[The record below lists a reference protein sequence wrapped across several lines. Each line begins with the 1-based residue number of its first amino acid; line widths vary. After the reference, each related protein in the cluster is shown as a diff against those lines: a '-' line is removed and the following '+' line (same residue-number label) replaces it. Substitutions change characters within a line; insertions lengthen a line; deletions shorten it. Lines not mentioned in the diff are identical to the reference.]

1 MINEIILYL
10 SRFIYF
16 YMVYYSFYVYQ
27 FTTRYNIFVIL
38 VFVVTTFIL
47 SNHLVCG
54 DFAVYIILYPKPPVV
69 FILLIFHN
77 HPIKII

>member
-16 YMVYYSFYVYQ
+16 YIVYYSFKFYQ
-27 FTTRYNIFVIL
+27 FITRHNIFVIL

-69 FILLIFHN
+69 FNFLYY
-77 HPIKII
+77 